1 MRKLEIFL
9 ADLFY
14 INRLTKYRLCVPL
27 NIGYVGA
34 YTRKLFD
41 NEVNIHLFKDVNVL
55 LEKAK
60 SVKPDVVGFSFYYW
74 NTNLNYFVV
83 RQIRALYKDDVRIVF
98 GGPSID
104 SINEE
109 HRKLLV
115 RFPEVD
121 LFVEGEGEIGFSSF
135 IDRVL
140 STPEKVFEDPID
152 SSFFHEDGEI
162 VKGLETGFTL
172 PLTEVPSPYLNGY
185 LDDFLAKSYMPLLQ
199 ATRMCPYTCN
209 FCVSGK
215 DKGVVRAFPMD
226 TVKEEIDYIARWN
239 RDNPH
244 IIFNLAELN
253 FGINKQ
259 DPEIAEYLRKSSEN
273 VGYPKSVYFYSD
285 KRFTQRARDVI
296 DALGDINRYGLVFSL
311 QSDNPETVNSIK
323 RKNLSDEDVEA
334 GISWARERKI
344 PVSTELIF
352 GLPFETYDSM
362 LRTLEKSIDQGF
374 DSIMLHN
381 LFLMEGVELNR
392 EQFRKEYGMKTMYRL
407 LGSNYT
413 KIDGEFLAE
422 YEEVLVENRFFDF
435 NDFLSI
441 RALNLLFFSVFQGD
455 FYKTFFH
462 FVKDIGIPLV
472 SFFDSFMNPV
482 SDHEW
487 PEGYLKFVNDFKNAA
502 TKELYSN
509 LDDMYSD
516 ANEIYERNNE
526 VGEPVRLNLY
536 YYSRLMY
543 SEKEWI
549 KRVLTQHLILKKDK
563 IDKETLRNAEN
574 ILDICENMIIDLKEP
589 YNNNVLETEFDF
601 NAWKLSKYK
610 ERLSCFRSGSRTIH
624 FNLRG
629 GQEEKIKSFCEQNSN
644 LYNSEFGFVAVETI
658 LPRTDLFYE
667 IVYE

>member
-55 LEKAK
+55 LERAK
-60 SVKPDVVGFSFYYW
+60 SIKPDVVGFSFYYW

-83 RQIRALYKDDVRIVF
+83 RQIRALYKDDVKIVF

-121 LFVEGEGEIGFSSF
+121 LFVEGEGEIGFSRF
-135 IDRVL
+135 IERVL

-172 PLTEVPSPYLNGY
+172 PLKEVPSPYLNGY
-185 LDDFLAKSYMPLLQ
+185 LDQFLARSYMPLLQ

-215 DKGVVRAFPMD
+215 DKGIVRAFPMD

-239 RDNPH
+239 KDNPH

-259 DPEIAEYLRKSSEN
+259 DPEIAEYLRRTSEK
-273 VGYPKSVYFYSD
+273 VGYPQSVYFYSD
-285 KRFTQRARDVI
+285 KRFTKRARDVI
-296 DALGDINRYGLVFSL
+296 DALGNINRYGLVFSL
-311 QSDNPETVNSIK
+311 QSDNPETVNVIK
-323 RKNLSDEDVEA
+323 RKNLSDQDVEA
-334 GISWARERKI
+334 GISWARERNI

-362 LRTLEKSIDQGF
+362 VKTLEKSIDQGF
-374 DSIMLHN
+374 DSVMLHN
-381 LFLMEGVELNR
+381 LFLMEGIELNR
-392 EQFRKEYGMKTMYRL
+392 EEFRNKYIMKTMYRL

-413 KIDGEFLAE
+413 KIDGEFIAE
-422 YEEVLVENRFFDF
+422 YEEVLVENKFFDF

-455 FYKTFFH
+455 FYKIFFR
-462 FVKDIGIPLV
+462 FVKGIGIPLV
-472 SFFDSFMNPV
+472 SYFGSFMKPDP
-482 SDHEW
+482 DHEW
-487 PEGYLKFVNDFKNAA
+487 PESYLRFVRDFKEAA
-502 TKELYSN
+502 TKELYSS
-509 LDDMYSD
+509 LDEMYSD
-516 ANEIYERNNE
+516 AKEIYEGNND
-526 VGEPVRLNLY
+526 VGEPVRLNSS

-543 SEKEWI
+543 FERDWI
-549 KRVLTQHLILKKDK
+549 KYVLIQHLVLKADK
-563 IDKETLRNAEN
+563 IDKDTLEVANN
-574 ILDICENMIIDLKEP
+574 ILDICENLIIDLKQP
-589 YNNNVLETEFDF
+589 HNNSVLETEFDF
-601 NAWKLSKYK
+601 DGWKQSKYR
-610 ERLSCFRSGSRTIH
+610 EPLHSFRNGKRTIN
-624 FNLRG
+624 FSMRDS
-629 GQEEKIKSFCEQNSN
+629 QKEKIRSFCEQNSN
-644 LYNSEFGFVAVETI
+644 LDDRDFGFVAVETV
-658 LPRTDLFYE
+658 LPRSDLFYE
-667 IVYE
+667 IIYE

>member
-14 INRLTKYRLCVPL
+14 INRLTRYRLCVPL

-34 YTRKLFD
+34 YTRKVFD
-41 NEVNIHLFKDVNVL
+41 NEVNIHLFKDVNDL
-55 LEKAK
+55 LERLK
-60 SVKPDVVGFSFYYW
+60 STKPDVIGFSFYYW
-74 NTNLNYFVV
+74 NTNLNYSVV
-83 RQIRALYKDDVRIVF
+83 RQIRAQYKGDVKIVF

-104 SINEE
+104 SIKEE
-109 HRKLLV
+109 QEKLLA

-121 LFVEGEGEIGFSSF
+121 IFVEGEGEVGFSRF
-135 IDRVL
+135 IERVL
-140 STPEKVFEDPID
+140 STPDKVFKDPID
-152 SSFFHEDGEI
+152 SSFFREDGEI
-162 VKGLETGFTL
+162 VKGPETGFTL

-185 LDDFLAKSYMPLLQ
+185 LDEFLARSYMPLLQ
-199 ATRMCPYTCN
+199 ATRMCPYTCS

-239 RDNPH
+239 KENPH

-259 DPEIAEYLRKSSEN
+259 DPEIAEYLRKTSEK

-285 KRFTQRARDVI
+285 KRFTERARNVI

-311 QSDNPETVNSIK
+311 QSDNPETVNVIK

-334 GISWARERKI
+334 GINWARERNI

-362 LRTLEKSIDQGF
+362 IKTLEKSIDQGF
-374 DSIMLHN
+374 DSVMLHN

-392 EQFRKEYGMKTMYRL
+392 EEFRNKYRMKTMYRL

-413 KIDGEFLAE
+413 KIDDEFIAE
-422 YEEVLVENRFFDF
+422 YEEVLVENKFFDF

-441 RALNLLFFSVFQGD
+441 RALNLLFFAVFQGD
-455 FYKTFFH
+455 FYKIFFR
-462 FVKDIGIPLV
+462 FVKDIGIPQV
-472 SFFDSFMNPV
+472 SFFDSFMNPDP
-482 SDHEW
+482 DHEW
-487 PEGYLKFVNDFKNAA
+487 PEGYLRFVKDFKEAA
-502 TKELYSN
+502 RNELYSS
-509 LDDMYSD
+509 LDEMYSD
-516 ANEIYERNNE
+516 AKEIYERNSD

-543 SEKEWI
+543 SEKDWLNQ
-549 KRVLTQHLILKKDK
+549 VLRQHLIMENDK
-563 IDKETLRNAEN
+563 IDKNVLRIADN
-574 ILDICENMIIDLKEP
+574 ILNICENLIIDLRQP
-589 YNNNVLETEFDF
+589 YNNSVLETEFDF
-601 NAWKLSKYK
+601 DGWKQSKYR
-610 ERLSCFRSGSRTIH
+610 EPLHNFRDGKRAINFSMRD
-624 FNLRG
+624 R
-629 GQEEKIKSFCEQNSN
+629 QMEKIRSFCEQNSN
-644 LYNSEFGFVAVETI
+644 LNDRDFGFVAVETI
-658 LPRTDLFYE
+658 LPRSDLFYE